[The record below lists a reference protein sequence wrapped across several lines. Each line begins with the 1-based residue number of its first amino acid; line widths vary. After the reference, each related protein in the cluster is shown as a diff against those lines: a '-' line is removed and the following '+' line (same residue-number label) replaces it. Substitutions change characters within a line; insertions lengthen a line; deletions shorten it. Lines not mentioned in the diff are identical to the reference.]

1 MSFIFVMAKL
11 YFQQASLQLSESH
24 DPSEIIYA
32 DLVIK
37 KHLIVESCLTF
48 ISAVYYFCGNIDIL
62 SGLCDK

>member
-32 DLVIK
+32 DLVMLMVMLK
-37 KHLIVESCLTF
+37 TLNCWKLF
-48 ISAVYYFCGNIDIL
+48 NIY
-62 SGLCDK
+62 

>member
-1 MSFIFVMAKL
+1 MSFLFVMAKL

-37 KHLIVESCLTF
+37 KHLIVESCL
-48 ISAVYYFCGNIDIL
+48 IY
-62 SGLCDK
+62 